1 MKVAD
6 WSATASAVAAAIAL
20 FLTWRQL
27 RLLNRQA
34 AAERRV
40 ALDGV
45 AVSWRAVEAPDHPE
59 EDGSAEWLYEIAVH
73 NPGRLPIDDIHIR
86 WVFPCEVR
94 RVRYSG
100 TLGPPV
106 CELVLRTPVLA
117 GGDARVWKRRLRID
131 FGQRRILRKTFAE
144 VSFGHLADEA
154 GRHRNR
160 WPRRT
165 ESASLPSS
173 AED

>member
-1 MKVAD
+1 MKIAD
-6 WSATASAVAAAIAL
+6 WAATASAVAAAVAL

-59 EDGSAEWLYEIAVH
+59 EDGAAEWLYEIAVH
-73 NPGRLPIDDIHIR
+73 NPGRLPIDDVRVR

-100 TLGPPV
+100 HLGPPV
-106 CELVLRTPVLA
+106 GVLVMRAPVLA
-117 GGDARVWKRRLRID
+117 GGEARVWKRRLQID
-131 FGQRRILRKTFAE
+131 FGQRRALRQTFAE
-144 VSFGHLADEA
+144 VSLS
-154 GRHRNR
+154 NR
-160 WPRRT
+160 QDLWMKIF
-165 ESASLPSS
+165 
-173 AED
+173 